1 MASGAILSARATL
14 DSKQFDT

>member
-1 MASGAILSARATL
+1 MASGAILNARATL